1 MHHFWA
7 FHKQNVWVWYGAC
20 FHRQASKRTYVHLSC
35 VQICSLPM
43 PVCDKKVSVP
53 GCNLFMCEICI
64 IFMHVEQI
72 CMEFNDWNWLRYN
85 DQCTNL
91 LFKIH
96 RHITGFLIN
105 VLYWHTQLT
114 MTQGWKLVWNY
125 AAVAMNI
132 LHWLFKS
139 GQTTAKTHWI
149 SPWKPTQTISKHM
162 CNWKIWHS
170 LCAPASFN
178 KITTDAIMFT
188 KGVMDMNVATVSSNL
203 KILIHLILTR
213 Q

>member
-1 MHHFWA
+1 LLSNTQIKFLNANSMQLVAANWA
-7 FHKQNVWVWYGAC
+7 RFLMWK
-20 FHRQASKRTYVHLSC
+20 
-35 VQICSLPM
+35 
-43 PVCDKKVSVP
+43 
-53 GCNLFMCEICI
+53 CI
-64 IFMHVEQI
+64 ISEHFTDKTSGFDMVHVFIVKPPKGPACISHVFKSVLYQCQYVTKKSVCLDAICLCVKFAFIIMHVEQI

-91 LFKIH
+91 LIKIH

-149 SPWKPTQTISKHM
+149 SPWKPTQTIS
-162 CNWKIWHS
+162 
-170 LCAPASFN
+170 
-178 KITTDAIMFT
+178 
-188 KGVMDMNVATVSSNL
+188 
-203 KILIHLILTR
+203 
-213 Q
+213 